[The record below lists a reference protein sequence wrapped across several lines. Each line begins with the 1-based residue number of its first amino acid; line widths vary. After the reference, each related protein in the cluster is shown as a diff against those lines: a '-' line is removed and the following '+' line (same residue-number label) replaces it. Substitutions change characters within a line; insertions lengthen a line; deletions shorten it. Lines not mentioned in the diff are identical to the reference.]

1 MIDGG
6 FRVVRR
12 RFPSRPEGITLV
24 DSLDLKTVR
33 TSLEGAVLQVRL
45 ARPEGGNALDEQMLD
60 DLLAV
65 LADLRERTDVRVL
78 VLSGEGD
85 SFCLGGDRGELL
97 RLAAEDPG
105 GPAVRRIGEKAR
117 AVCEGLAAA
126 DPVTIARVHGQ
137 VVGAGLALAIF
148 CDLRVGDIETRF
160 RMPELAL
167 GLPTAWGGAM
177 ARLIGEVGAA
187 RIRELVLTADAF
199 DAHTAHRLSILHQVV
214 PASEL
219 DAAVSRWVKP
229 VVRRPVAA
237 LHASKTLMNAYS
249 RSDRF
254 GDLSML
260 DGHMLSAFLGAAT
273 AR

>member
-1 MIDGG
+1 MIDGASAG
-6 FRVVRR
+6 AAAFFPPPERVT
-12 RFPSRPEGITLV
+12 FV

-33 TSLEGAVLQVRL
+33 ADLDGAVLRVRL
-45 ARPEGGNALDEQMLD
+45 ARPEVGNALDEQMLD

-65 LADLRERTDVRVL
+65 LAELRVRSDVRVV

-85 SFCLGGDRGELL
+85 SFCAGGDRGEML
-97 RLAAEDPG
+97 RLAADDPG
-105 GPAVRRIGEKAR
+105 GPAVRRLGEKAR

-148 CDLRVGDIETRF
+148 CDLRVGDFETRF

-167 GLPTAWGGAM
+167 GVPTAWGGAM

-187 RIRELVLTADAF
+187 RIRELVLTADMF
-199 DAHTAHRLSILHQVV
+199 DASTAHRLSILHRVV
-214 PASEL
+214 PAVDL
-219 DAAVSRWVKP
+219 DDAVSRWVKP

-237 LHASKTLMNAYS
+237 LHATKTLMNAYS
-249 RSDRF
+249 RSDRY
-254 GDLSML
+254 GDLSLL
-260 DGHMLSAFLGAAT
+260 DGPFLSAFLGAGT

>member
-1 MIDGG
+1 M
-6 FRVVRR
+6 
-12 RFPSRPEGITLV
+12 

-45 ARPEGGNALDEQMLD
+45 ARPEVGNTLDERMLD

-65 LADLRERTDVRVL
+65 LAHLRCRTDVRVL

-85 SFCLGGDRGELL
+85 SFCVGGDRGELL

-105 GPAVRRIGEKAR
+105 GPAVRRLGDKAR
-117 AVCEGLAAA
+117 LVCEGLAAA

-137 VVGAGLALAIF
+137 VIGAGLALAIF
-148 CDLRVGDIETRF
+148 CDLRVGDIESRF

-187 RIRELVLTADAF
+187 RIRELVLTGDAF
-199 DAHTAHRLSILHQVV
+199 DASTAHRLSILHRVA

-219 DAAVSRWVKP
+219 DDVVRGWIKP

-249 RSDRF
+249 RGDRF
-254 GDLSML
+254 GDLSIL
-260 DGHMLSAFLGAAT
+260 DGHFLSAFLGAGS